1 MLIQVEN
8 LKCGGCVSSVNKAL
22 LAIEGV
28 QEVHVDLDSGMIEV
42 NGHAQ
47 REQVVTKLVG
57 LGYPE
62 LGNNHFI
69 SKTKSFV
76 SCAIGK
82 MSD

>member
-1 MLIQVEN
+1 M
-8 LKCGGCVSSVNKAL
+8 
-22 LAIEGV
+22 
-28 QEVHVDLDSGMIEV
+28 DLDSGMIEV
-42 NGHAQ
+42 KGHAQ